1 MAQLVVGAIL
11 SVMCCWACQAAA
23 APNSGKPAAALASVL
38 TVLKRAASVTPK
50 NLSLD
55 EREPVLTLTCTVGY
69 SNFGA
74 VFWTLYDRDLRDIGH
89 VEESSALMD
98 DGRTI
103 AKVSVLRIGGW
114 QASVQTL
121 SASVLP
127 TESGAY
133 PFKCNTFAD
142 FKVASDTALVHS
154 QLTDTCTPSDGKCE
168 ARGARCVQGRCACVD
183 ERHPLRLRSLHTVCW
198 PKVRAKRP
206 RRAHVV
212 IIVVPEKRVAVLVT
226 PGEDKRILLAVSIW
240 GNNGSRQCRI
250 DCAGYDDM
258 QEQCSAA
265 GHSECVV
272 NLGWCACRE
281 GFARSADSC
290 KAKPEGGLWARCARH
305 ADCRSANARC
315 VYSHC
320 ECPSGTLLA
329 TKDATECLNATTVA
343 MASPEKM
350 LAPAAAIPW
359 HLAPMAALQEAP
371 EVPSFGKPH
380 KHIRDSPIDDD

>member
-1 MAQLVVGAIL
+1 MAQLVAYPLIL
-11 SVMCCWACQAAA
+11 ALCCWTGQAAVS
-23 APNSGKPAAALASVL
+23 SGKAAASGQPAAALASVL

-89 VEESSALMD
+89 VEETSTLMD

-114 QASVQTL
+114 Q
-121 SASVLP
+121 VLP

-154 QLTDTCTPSDGKCE
+154 ELTDTCTPSDGKCE
-168 ARGARCVQGRCACVD
+168 ARGAHCVQGQCACVD
-183 ERHPLRLRSLHTVCW
+183 ERHPLRLRSVHTVCW
-198 PKVRAKRP
+198 PKVRLGG
-206 RRAHVV
+206 H
-212 IIVVPEKRVAVLVT
+212 
-226 PGEDKRILLAVSIW
+226 
-240 GNNGSRQCRI
+240 C
-250 DCAGYDDM
+250 YF
-258 QEQCSAA
+258 QEQCSASQ
-265 GHSECVV
+265 SECLV

-281 GFARSADSC
+281 GFARSADSLDC
-290 KAKPEGGLWARCARH
+290 DAKPEGGLRARCAKH

-329 TKDATECLNATTVA
+329 TRDANECLNATTVPL
-343 MASPEKM
+343 ASPEKM
-350 LAPAAAIPW
+350 LAPVGVPW
-359 HLAPMAALQEAP
+359 HLAPIPALQEAP
-371 EVPSFGKPH
+371 ETPSFGKPH
-380 KHIRDSPIDDD
+380 KHIRDSPIADD

>member
-114 QASVQTL
+114 Q
-121 SASVLP
+121 VLP

-198 PKVRAKRP
+198 PKVRLGGR
-206 RRAHVV
+206 
-212 IIVVPEKRVAVLVT
+212 
-226 PGEDKRILLAVSIW
+226 
-240 GNNGSRQCRI
+240 C
-250 DCAGYDDM
+250 YF

>member
-1 MAQLVVGAIL
+1 MTQLVVIIAALL
-11 SVMCCWACQAAA
+11 SVLRCSASKAAA
-23 APNSGKPAAALASVL
+23 ADSGKPAALASSVL

-89 VEESSALMD
+89 VEETSALMD

-114 QASVQTL
+114 Q
-121 SASVLP
+121 VLP

-142 FKVASDTALVHS
+142 FKVASDTALVKS
-154 QLTDTCTPSDGKCE
+154 ELTDTCTPSDGKCE

-183 ERHPLRLRSLHTVCW
+183 ERHPLRLRSVHTVCW
-198 PKVRAKRP
+198 PKARLGGR
-206 RRAHVV
+206 
-212 IIVVPEKRVAVLVT
+212 
-226 PGEDKRILLAVSIW
+226 
-240 GNNGSRQCRI
+240 C
-250 DCAGYDDM
+250 YF
-258 QEQCSAA
+258 QEQCSVTA
-265 GHSECVV
+265 HSECVV

-281 GFARSADSC
+281 GFARSTDSC
-290 KAKPEGGLWARCARH
+290 EAKPEGGLRARCTKH
-305 ADCRSANARC
+305 ADCRAANARC

-329 TKDATECLNATTVA
+329 TKDATECLNAVA
-343 MASPEKM
+343 VPEKT
-350 LAPAAAIPW
+350 PAAPV
-359 HLAPMAALQEAP
+359 HLAPVVARQEEAP
-371 EVPSFGKPH
+371 EEPSFGKPH
-380 KHIRDSPIDDD
+380 KHIRDLPIADE